1 MCVDYRALNRD
12 TIKDKYPIP
21 NIDELLDELFGAVI
35 FSKLDLRSGFHQ
47 IRMKP
52 EDIHKT
58 AFRTH
63 EGHYEFLVMPF
74 GLTNAPSTF
83 QGLMNEVFRP
93 YLRKFVLVFF
103 DDILVYSKNL
113 KEHLKHVRLVLE
125 ALKVH
130 HLYAKASKCTFESL
144 EMDYLGHVI
153 SEEGVKADPT
163 KIGAMKSWPN
173 PRTPKALRGFL
184 GLTGYYRKFAKGYGG
199 VAAPLTALL
208 KKNSFVWSEKAEAAF
223 RHLKELMSTPPV
235 LGLPDFT
242 KKFIIECDAS
252 GAGIGAVLM
261 QNGRPLAYL
270 SQALKGKSL
279 FLSTYEK
286 ELLSLVMAVQKWR
299 HYLLGQ
305 SFVVR
310 TDQQALK
317 YLWEQR
323 VGTPAQQK
331 WVSKLLGYD
340 FMVEYKRGR
349 ENKAGDALSG
359 VSNNDTNGE
368 EDARTAEETSGKAKA
383 GEETNI
389 GQASTPIDS
398 NADLTDQSYT
408 VQELELQAIST
419 IRADWLE
426 ELKKSYPSDTI
437 LQQLLQQL
445 QKEALDPAKY
455 SMQIGILFYKGRLHL
470 GTLLPVQ
477 QQILQQFHSSPLASH
492 LGKQKTYSKVKK
504 EFYWPKM
511 KMDIRKY
518 IRECDV
524 C

>member
-1 MCVDYRALNRD
+1 
-12 TIKDKYPIP
+12 
-21 NIDELLDELFGAVI
+21 
-35 FSKLDLRSGFHQ
+35 
-47 IRMKP
+47 
-52 EDIHKT
+52 
-58 AFRTH
+58 
-63 EGHYEFLVMPF
+63 MPF

-279 FLSTYEK
+279 FLSNYEK

-368 EDARTAEETSGKAKA
+368 EDARTAEETSRKAKA

-518 IRECDV
+518 IRECNV